1 MVVLAERDDCRELAA
16 RWDAMNWRDYKMD
29 DFEKKFQYKRAGP
42 SEEKDEESDEE
53 SKNTP
58 GYLPRGCGPFFFGP
72 LRRRPAGVNA
82 HKNRQSSFKAARK
95 PSAHQA
101 ANSES
106 GGEGR
111 LSTDSSVV

>member
-1 MVVLAERDDCRELAA
+1 
-16 RWDAMNWRDYKMD
+16 MNWRDYKMD

-82 HKNRQSSFKAARK
+82 HKNRQSSCKAARARTTQ
-95 PSAHQA
+95 PMATGFLRIA
-101 ANSES
+101 WM
-106 GGEGR
+106 
-111 LSTDSSVV
+111 SSKNVHPQS